1 MNTAKKMLATLEDAK
16 TLQPGTWVTIA
27 WNDAPHEVALFLSYD
42 RNYARSYKNDRGLVL
57 YRPSINAVDHSAVHI
72 QVTRILGPLKVP
84 A

>member
-57 YRPSINAVDHSAVHI
+57 YSTKP
-72 QVTRILGPLKVP
+72 TRLTIAQPTYR
-84 A
+84 